1 MFLFLCNQQEL
12 DNSTEAVQDAITLNR
27 ALVNQPYFNTDVQV
41 NLKFNIIDF
50 WHGITE
56 GQPVAL
62 KKGNYVHEVKRTLQ
76 DYSDFQ
82 LWCKEVVWWGNKKGA
97 YLYPLKSK
105 ETIEPVALVNALAG
119 HY

>member
-1 MFLFLCNQQEL
+1 
-12 DNSTEAVQDAITLNR
+12 
-27 ALVNQPYFNTDVQV
+27 VQV

-56 GQPVAL
+56 GQPVEL

-97 YLYPLKSK
+97 YLYSLTSKKSL
-105 ETIEPVALVNALAG
+105 ENDALVNELAG